1 MWNPRWLHGIGPDVR
16 VAVRSLLHT
25 PTVTAVAVLSLVLG
39 IGANAAIFSLVNGLL
54 LRRLPVPAP
63 ERLAIISTTGAT
75 TYRPAFTYATF
86 DEIRK
91 RRLFAGLGAFT
102 TCCSQS
108 TIAIDGT
115 TELVYRQF
123 FSGDFFDTL
132 GLRASVGRLITPADD
147 VVGGGPDGQVVVIS
161 DSLWRHRFGASA
173 AVIGTPLNVDHAVL
187 TIVGVLPPAFLG
199 LEVGRAFDI
208 AMPLRTQLEL
218 ADLKTPYYDTYLQA
232 LNIVVRR
239 RPEESVEAASAALRA
254 AQPGIR
260 TDSMPRNVSAD
271 YLKDPFVLESIA
283 AGTSTLRQRFR
294 RPLMLMLAV
303 VALVL
308 LVACVNVA
316 NLLLA
321 RYAARSHE
329 LSVRVALGASRW
341 RVARQLLIDSL
352 ILSALG
358 TAGGVLLA
366 APALRLLVAQLSIA
380 SAPVVL
386 DLSPDWR
393 VAVFAAAVL
402 VATTLTFGVV
412 PALRATR
419 AAPIDALKT
428 RAAGGRRGRGRFGD
442 LTEGFVVAQVAL
454 SLVLVVAAGL
464 FIRTFDQLAHV
475 SLGFDRDRV
484 LGVTVNARAVPAS
497 VREALYHRLVRATE
511 SVPGVARAGGSISP
525 PLIGFLEG
533 DFVVSAPG
541 TLPPPEAERISQS
554 NFVTPGFFSAYGIVI
569 RAGRDIENRDTN
581 GSQPVM
587 LVNEAFARRFFPGRS
602 AVGEV
607 LSVTARLVSAGDFP
621 VGQKTIVG
629 VVGDSVYRSLR
640 ERPRPAIYFPL
651 AQYGTAL
658 PHVNFY
664 LAVHAAEPS
673 SPALQRR
680 IAAALTSENPDL
692 TLRFQPVSS
701 QVETALS
708 EDRLV
713 AVLSGFF
720 GVLALLLAGLGLYGV
735 TSYAVGRRRNELGIR
750 MALGAAPG
758 SVVRIVLR
766 RVASLV
772 GVGVMAGVLL
782 TLWASRFVAALLYG
796 LSPRDPATLIGA
808 MLVLIGVAACAA
820 ALPAWKA
827 SRIDPATTLRQ
838 H

>member
-1 MWNPRWLHGIGPDVR
+1 
-16 VAVRSLLHT
+16 
-25 PTVTAVAVLSLVLG
+25 
-39 IGANAAIFSLVNGLL
+39 
-54 LRRLPVPAP
+54 
-63 ERLAIISTTGAT
+63 
-75 TYRPAFTYATF
+75 
-86 DEIRK
+86 
-91 RRLFAGLGAFT
+91 
-102 TCCSQS
+102 
-108 TIAIDGT
+108 
-115 TELVYRQF
+115 
-123 FSGDFFDTL
+123 
-132 GLRASVGRLITPADD
+132 
-147 VVGGGPDGQVVVIS
+147 
-161 DSLWRHRFGASA
+161 
-173 AVIGTPLNVDHAVL
+173 
-187 TIVGVLPPAFLG
+187 
-199 LEVGRAFDI
+199 
-208 AMPLRTQLEL
+208 
-218 ADLKTPYYDTYLQA
+218 
-232 LNIVVRR
+232 
-239 RPEESVEAASAALRA
+239 
-254 AQPGIR
+254 
-260 TDSMPRNVSAD
+260 
-271 YLKDPFVLESIA
+271 
-283 AGTSTLRQRFR
+283 
-294 RPLMLMLAV
+294 
-303 VALVL
+303 
-308 LVACVNVA
+308 
-316 NLLLA
+316 
-321 RYAARSHE
+321 
-329 LSVRVALGASRW
+329 
-341 RVARQLLIDSL
+341 
-352 ILSALG
+352 
-358 TAGGVLLA
+358 
-366 APALRLLVAQLSIA
+366 
-380 SAPVVL
+380 
-386 DLSPDWR
+386 
-393 VAVFAAAVL
+393 
-402 VATTLTFGVV
+402 
-412 PALRATR
+412 
-419 AAPIDALKT
+419 
-428 RAAGGRRGRGRFGD
+428 
-442 LTEGFVVAQVAL
+442 
-454 SLVLVVAAGL
+454 
-464 FIRTFDQLAHV
+464 
-475 SLGFDRDRV
+475 
-484 LGVTVNARAVPAS
+484 
-497 VREALYHRLVRATE
+497 
-511 SVPGVARAGGSISP
+511 
-525 PLIGFLEG
+525 
-533 DFVVSAPG
+533 
-541 TLPPPEAERISQS
+541 LPPPEAERISQS

-569 RAGRDIENRDTN
+569 RAGRDIENRDTS

-673 SPALQRR
+673 SSALQRR

-692 TLRFQPVSS
+692 TLRFQPVSA